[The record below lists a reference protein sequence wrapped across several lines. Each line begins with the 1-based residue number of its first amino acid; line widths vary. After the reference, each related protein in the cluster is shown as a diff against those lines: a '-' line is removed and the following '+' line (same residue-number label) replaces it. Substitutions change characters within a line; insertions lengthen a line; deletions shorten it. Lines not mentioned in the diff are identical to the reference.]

1 MEIEEVSEVWANI
14 LSSIFGLGFGVPLLL
29 GEGIGSITGSYCLAP
44 LWSKVSSFRWDGV

>member
-29 GEGIGSITGSYCLAP
+29 GEGIGSITGKLLSG
-44 LWSKVSSFRWDGV
+44 SSMVQS